1 MPELLEM
8 KQRVSRNGEIHE
20 VLMREVSY
28 VVILPPEERM
38 KQLFNESDT
47 PEEFAEKAKSQGLV

>member
-1 MPELLEM
+1 MSLLEM
-8 KQRVSRNGEIHE
+8 KQRVSRDGEIHE

-38 KQLFNESDT
+38 KQLFDECST
-47 PEEFAEKAKSQGLV
+47 PEEFTEKAKEEGLI